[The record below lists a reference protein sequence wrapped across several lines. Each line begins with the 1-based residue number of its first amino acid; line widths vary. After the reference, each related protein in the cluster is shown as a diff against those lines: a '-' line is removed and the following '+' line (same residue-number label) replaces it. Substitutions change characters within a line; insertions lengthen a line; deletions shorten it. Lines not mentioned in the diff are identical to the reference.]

1 MEKQRKWQFL
11 LILAVVVLTVYNILP
26 TVFYYLKPL
35 KDPVSSAAAEAIA
48 ESLVKRLDDLEKG
61 TVDWLHSY
69 CELIRVKPLSV
80 SIDPENRQLA
90 LVAFAKEEEARRLR
104 GFLPRAGSLIPF
116 GPAQLSVPPQDES
129 AKEVIVQRKIP
140 VRFESQDFSYLPKHD
155 PRILDDRMEKI
166 ALVLAGPSVP
176 SLYLGVL
183 QPGNAPF
190 PVIEALASEVLAI
203 AETFGDESGLGARY
217 AARFTQGKFADK
229 NGAIQNLAL
238 GLDEAISAIRK
249 EKSRLK
255 DLEDEAQNLALLEKK
270 EKSFEAAKD
279 YLKKHSARF
288 AAGMEPWSGSQIR
301 QSLKSS
307 HRIDLAEFHPFFSE
321 LSVDL
326 QKDRIVLKFKPEAE
340 GFRFSGKNKERFERL
355 VVDELARVGRE
366 ALEDLIPGEAEVA
379 IPLHR
384 LSNPS
389 GYLVLDQKKLAE
401 RVSKQLQ
408 ASLKFQWRPSH
419 PDLAALPIVDFS
431 TYQTLPVVQKALCLV
446 VASPLISQSPD
457 LDGMQSNSIYI
468 AAKGIEKIAKH
479 YELFPDSELASLF
492 KDDFRRLAEILQWD
506 GFAAY
511 PGSARSTFAGAGDFL
526 FEKPNF
532 TASLLAGSREDFIVR
547 GMKEMAVIELG
558 DVEQRI
564 AAENKIETEIHED
577 LLKWKDEYRTA
588 QVSIDPKV
596 RFDVPKPAKGA
607 FWNNILLS
615 VRKYWRGDT
624 RKIIRWGL
632 DLSGGKSIQIELL
645 DASRLPIADDA
656 ALKTGINELYN
667 RVNKMG
673 VSEVS
678 IRQVGHQIVLDFPG
692 SQSMSAS
699 ELIKAS
705 TMYFH
710 VVNEQFSPSNPALGE
725 SVNRF
730 LQEIWNEATV
740 TGRKDP
746 ESLNAIAY
754 KHLHT
759 QQGEIRSRAAETLWE
774 NGLRLSEWSD
784 RAASSALETDVSKIV
799 CLRGKDFTE
808 WQNQTHPLM
817 IVFRNWAI
825 EGAHLENIH
834 AGYDPA
840 KGNFLSFDVAS
851 SVDAGGKK
859 IHPREPFYAWTSRYS
874 KDKVLGSPLEKS
886 SRGRGW
892 RMAVLLNDAVISS
905 PTLDAGLQTSAMISG
920 NFTQRE
926 VNRLAADL
934 KAGSLTYTPQILSEK
949 NVSPELGARDRM
961 KGITAT
967 AFALILVIGAMVAY
981 YRFGGLVASIAVLF
995 NLLILWATLQNLGA
1009 SLTLAGLA
1017 AVILTVGMAVDA
1029 NVLVFER
1036 IKEEFAESGNIRS
1049 ALSAGYKKAYS
1060 AIIDSNV
1067 TTIIAALILLNF
1079 DAGPI
1084 KSFAVNLIIGIASS
1098 MFTAL
1103 FMTRFYFTGWAQNPK
1118 NTRLKMSN
1126 WLRSTDWDF
1135 LKKAKLAFVISFA
1148 IIAVGGA
1155 LLVAKRN
1162 SIFGMDFT
1170 GGYALNLELQATGAP
1185 HYVEGVEKA
1194 LIAAGAA
1201 PSDFQIRELD
1211 PKNHLRI
1218 LFGTS
1223 LEEPNKPFHAMP
1235 IENANSSV
1243 SKNPRIEWLVGALHK
1258 EGIVL
1263 SPQSLSQID
1272 SNWTAMS
1279 GQMSDSMR
1287 NNALIGLAVAFIAIF
1302 IYLALRFEYKFAAA
1316 ALVCLFHDVLIT
1328 LGALGLLRF
1337 MGLAIQIDLNTIAAL
1352 MTIIG
1357 YSLNDTIIIFDRIR
1371 EEMRT
1376 PGHKKLT
1383 EIVNFSLNATLS
1395 RTTITSGTTL
1405 LVLIA
1410 LVLFGGPSIFG
1421 FALVMTIGVF
1431 FGTMSSWFIAS
1442 PLMIFF
1448 QRREEGKPVAS
1459 HSS

>member
-35 KDPVSSAAAEAIA
+35 KSSVSPAAAETIA
-48 ESLVKRLDDLEKG
+48 ANIVKRLDDLEKE
-61 TVDWLHSY
+61 TADWLHSY
-69 CELIRVKPLSV
+69 CELIRVNPLSV

-90 LVAFAKEEEARRLR
+90 IVTFAKEEEARRLR
-104 GFLPRAGSLIPF
+104 GLLPRAGALMPF
-116 GPAQLSVPPQDES
+116 GPAQLSIPPQEDS
-129 AKEVIVQRKIP
+129 ANEVIVQRKIP
-140 VRFESQDFSYLPKHD
+140 VQLESQDFIYLSKND
-155 PRILDDRMEKI
+155 KRILDDRMEQI
-166 ALVLAGPSVP
+166 ALVLAGPSEP
-176 SLYLGVL
+176 SIYLDAL
-183 QPGNAPF
+183 QQGNAPF
-190 PVIEALASEVLAI
+190 PVIEALVADIHAI
-203 AETFGDESGLGARY
+203 SETFGESELGLKY
-217 AARFTQGKFADK
+217 AARFTQGAFADK
-229 NGAIQNLAL
+229 TGSVQNLMRAL
-238 GLDEAISAIRK
+238 DVAVSAIRQ

-255 DLEDEAQNLALLEKK
+255 GEAQEQNLIVLEKK
-270 EKSFEAAKD
+270 EKSFGAAAD
-279 YLKKHSARF
+279 YLKKHAARF
-288 AAGMEPWSGSQIR
+288 AEGLAPRNASQIR
-301 QSLKSS
+301 QSLAISGKF
-307 HRIDLAEFHPFFSE
+307 DLTDIHPLFSE
-321 LSVDL
+321 LSIDL
-326 QKDRIVLKFKPEAE
+326 QKDRIVLKFRSDAAA
-340 GFRFSGKNKERFERL
+340 FRAAGKNKERFEQL
-355 VVDELARVGRE
+355 VIDELARIGRE
-366 ALEDLIPGEAEVA
+366 SSEDLIPGETEVF

-389 GYLVLDQKKLAE
+389 GYLILDQKKLAE
-401 RVSKQLQ
+401 RISKQLQ
-408 ASLKFQWRPSH
+408 ASLKFQWRPTH

-446 VASPLISQSPD
+446 VASPLISQGND
-457 LDGMQSNSIYI
+457 LAGMKSNSIYI

-479 YELFPDSELASLF
+479 YELFPESPMAALF
-492 KDDFRRLAEILQWD
+492 NADFRRLAEILHGD
-506 GFAAY
+506 GFAAC
-511 PGSARSTFAGAGDFL
+511 PGSARSRLAGAGDFL

-532 TASLLAGSREDFIVR
+532 TASLLAGTREDFIVR
-547 GMKEMAVIELG
+547 GTREMAIIELG

-596 RFDVPKPAKGA
+596 RFDVPKPSKGV

-615 VRKYWRGDT
+615 ARKYWRGDA

-632 DLSGGKSIQIELL
+632 DLSGGKSIQIELR
-645 DASRLPIADDA
+645 DASRLPITDDA
-656 ALKTGINELYN
+656 GLKTGINELYN

-678 IRQVGHQIVLDFPG
+678 IRQVGHHIVLDFPG
-692 SQSMSAS
+692 SQSMSAA

-710 VVNEQFSPSNPALGE
+710 VVNEQFSPSNPTLGD

-730 LQEIWNEATV
+730 LQEIWNEAIV

-746 ESLNAIAY
+746 QSINSIAR

-759 QQGEIRSRAAETLWE
+759 EEGELRSPAAQMLSE
-774 NGLRLSEWSD
+774 NGLRLAEWND
-784 RAASSALETDVSKIV
+784 PAASSSVETAVSKIV
-799 CLRGKDFTE
+799 SIRGNDFTE

-840 KGNFLSFDVAS
+840 KGNYLNFDVAS
-851 SVDAGGKK
+851 TFDVGGKT
-859 IHPREPFYAWTSRYS
+859 IHPQSDFYAWTSRYS
-874 KDKVLGSPLEKS
+874 KDKVLGTTLENF

-892 RMAVLLNDAVISS
+892 RMAVLLNDSVISA
-905 PTLDAGLQTSAMISG
+905 PMLDAGLQSSATISG

-934 KAGSLTYTPQILSEK
+934 RAGSLTYTPQILSEK
-949 NVSPELGARDRM
+949 NVSPELGARDRL

-967 AFALILVIGAMVAY
+967 AFALILVIGAMLAY
-981 YRFGGLVASIAVLF
+981 YRFGGLVASVAVLF

-1036 IKEEFAESGNIRS
+1036 IKEEFAESGDIRS

-1118 NTRLKMSN
+1118 NTSLKMAN
-1126 WLRSTDWDF
+1126 WLRSPDWDF
-1135 LKKAKLAFVISFA
+1135 LKRAKLAFGVSVA
-1148 IIAVGGA
+1148 IIAIGGSFLA
-1155 LLVAKRN
+1155 AKRN

-1170 GGYALNLELQATGAP
+1170 GGYALSLELQDSGAP

-1194 LIAAGAA
+1194 LIKAGAA
-1201 PSDFQIRELD
+1201 AHDFQIRELH
-1211 PKNHLRI
+1211 PTNHLRI

-1223 LEEPNKPFHAMP
+1223 LEQPNKPFYGLP
-1235 IENANSSV
+1235 IENVGPSII
-1243 SKNPRIEWLVGALHK
+1243 KNPRIEWVVSALHK
-1258 EGIVL
+1258 ERIAL
-1263 SPQSLSQID
+1263 SPQTLARLD

-1287 NNALIGLAVAFIAIF
+1287 NNALIGLAIAFLSIF
-1302 IYLALRFEYKFAAA
+1302 VYLAFRFEYKFAAA
-1316 ALVCLFHDVLIT
+1316 ALICLFHDVLIT
-1328 LGALGLLRF
+1328 LGVVGLLHS
-1337 MGLAIQIDLNTIAAL
+1337 MGLEIQIDLNTIAAL

-1376 PGHKKLT
+1376 PGNRKLNG
-1383 EIVNFSLNATLS
+1383 IVNSSLNATLS

-1421 FALVMTIGVF
+1421 FALIMTIGVF
-1431 FGTMSSWFIAS
+1431 FGTLSSWFIAS

-1448 QRREEGKPVAS
+1448 QRREEGKPLVS
-1459 HSS
+1459 RSS